1 MGIVGGKR
9 DIRES
14 SLRVDQGVKTFTW
27 SCSCYGVLLAI
38 DLQARVCHIGYFQEA
53 SEMAEQIVLL
63 HKEVQ
68 DHLEK
73 SNFKYKEAAQRSINE
88 RKLSR
93 KAILLYSL
101 STKVETSIGFLF

>member
-1 MGIVGGKR
+1 
-9 DIRES
+9 
-14 SLRVDQGVKTFTW
+14 
-27 SCSCYGVLLAI
+27 
-38 DLQARVCHIGYFQEA
+38 
-53 SEMAEQIVLL
+53 MAEQIVLF

-93 KAILLYSL
+93 KAFLLQFIYESRGFHWVPILSFILRRS
-101 STKVETSIGFLF
+101 SHGQI